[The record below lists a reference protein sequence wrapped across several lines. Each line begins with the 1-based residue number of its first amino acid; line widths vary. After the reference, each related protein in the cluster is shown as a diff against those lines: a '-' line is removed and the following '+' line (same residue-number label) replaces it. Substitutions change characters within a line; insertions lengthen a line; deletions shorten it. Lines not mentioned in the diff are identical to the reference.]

1 MIGVAEIAGVM
12 SSLKAAKDI
21 AETMIGLRNAAAFKA
36 KAIEF
41 QSKIYDAMSA
51 AIVAQEE
58 RSSLLQKVGELE
70 KEVARLEAWDAEKQ
84 RYELK
89 DVGSGALAYALKNE
103 ASGAEPPH
111 WICAKCYEDGK
122 KSILQ
127 PETRNPGRTEWMV
140 CHRCDADIIVVG
152 EREPPPRPTQ
162 ANTKRTLRGW

>member
-1 MIGVAEIAGVM
+1 MVGVTEIAGLM

-21 AETMIGLRNAAAFKA
+21 AQTMIGLRDAAAFQA

-41 QSKIYDAMSA
+41 QSKILDAQNA
-51 AIVAQEE
+51 AFAAQEE
-58 RSSLLQKVGELE
+58 RSALVERVHDLE
-70 KEVARLEAWDAEKQ
+70 QEVARLEAWDAEKQ

-103 ASGAEPPH
+103 AGGTEPPH

-140 CHRCDADIIVVG
+140 CHRCDADIIVEG
-152 EREPPPRPTQ
+152 EREPPRPTQ